1 MVWGQIAG
9 AVIGGVMSNNAAKK
23 QAGANKYAT
32 DMQMQG
38 YNDARPYITGMYQGG
53 QAGLDSALAAGYYG
67 GPTYAGMNDMQNTAA
82 NNMYNFG
89 NNAFGNAGNIMNT
102 ASGFSGNYAD
112 LYNRASAD
120 RAGVAEDYVNANAD
134 PMVNRALRDS
144 TRQLE
149 EDTLTR
155 IGMGAS
161 ASGNTNSSR
170 AGVAEAI
177 AGRGYMDRA
186 ADTRADIENELRNE
200 SFKNQDAQFSNMMN
214 ANAGL
219 STSFNNAFGMGNT
232 AAGNMANAGSM
243 FQTDDQ
249 NRMNDDRSRFEGNR
263 DFELDMYN
271 KFNAGIL
278 GRAPQTAGN
287 VRPNTVDPT
296 TAAFGGAMAGMG
308 MGQRFQNAF
317 QPQAQPMVFG
327 GYGNSGPSTGFGFGG
342 SGGRSPYLYGDGY
355 GGGD

>member
-1 MVWGQIAG
+1 MGWGAVAG
-9 AVIGGVMSNNAAKK
+9 AVIGGVMANKAAKK
-23 QAGANKYAT
+23 QAGAMDRASALQARGYT
-32 DMQMQG
+32 D
-38 YNDARPYITGMYQGG
+38 AAPYITGMYKGG
-53 QAGLDSALAAGYYG
+53 QAGLDSALAAGYYAD
-67 GPTYAGMNDMQNTAA
+67 PTYAGMNDMQNTAA

-102 ASGFSGNYAD
+102 SSGFSGNYAD

-149 EDTLTR
+149 EDTLTS

-186 ADTRADIENELRNE
+186 ADTRAGIENRLRNE

-219 STSFNNAFGMGNT
+219 STSYNNAFGMGNT

-243 FQTDDQ
+243 FQTDEQ
-249 NRMNDDRSRFEGNR
+249 NRMNDDRARFEGNR
-263 DFELDMYN
+263 DFQLDMYN

-308 MGQRFQNAF
+308 MGQRFQTAS
-317 QPQAQPMVFG
+317 QPQAQPMVY

-355 GGGD
+355 LGGD

>member
-9 AVIGGVMSNNAAKK
+9 AVIGGVMSRNAAKK
-23 QAGANKYAT
+23 QAGAMDRASAL
-32 DMQMQG
+32 QARG
-38 YNDARPYITGMYQGG
+38 YTDARPYITGMYQKGTD
-53 QAGLDSALAAGYYG
+53 ALDAALAAGYYD
-67 GPTYAGMNDMQNTAA
+67 GPTYAGMNDMQTNAA

-112 LYNRASAD
+112 LYNRAGAD
-120 RAGVAEDYVNANAD
+120 RAGIAEDYVNANAD
-134 PMVNRALRDS
+134 PMVDRALRDS

-149 EDTLTR
+149 EGTLR
-155 IGMGAS
+155 NIGMGAS
-161 ASGNTNSSR
+161 ATGNANSSR

-177 AGRGYMDRA
+177 AGRDYMDRA
-186 ADTRADIENELRNE
+186 ADTRAGIEDRLRNE
-200 SFKNQDAQFSNMMN
+200 SFKNQDAQFANMMN

-219 STSFNNAFGMGNT
+219 STSYNNAFGMGNT

-243 FQTDDQ
+243 FQTDQQ
-249 NRMNDDRSRFEGNR
+249 NQMNDNRARFEGDR
-263 DFELDMYN
+263 DFAMDQIN
-271 KFNAGIL
+271 KYNAGIL

-327 GYGNSGPSTGFGFGG
+327 GYGNSGPRKGFGYGG
-342 SGGRSPYLYGDGY
+342 ATNNLSYLYGDGY

>member
-1 MVWGQIAG
+1 M
-9 AVIGGVMSNNAAKK
+9 
-23 QAGANKYAT
+23 
-32 DMQMQG
+32 
-38 YNDARPYITGMYQGG
+38 
-53 QAGLDSALAAGYYG
+53 
-67 GPTYAGMNDMQNTAA
+67 
-82 NNMYNFG
+82 
-89 NNAFGNAGNIMNT
+89 
-102 ASGFSGNYAD
+102 
-112 LYNRASAD
+112 
-120 RAGVAEDYVNANAD
+120 NANAD

-149 EDTLTR
+149 EDTLTG

-186 ADTRADIENELRNE
+186 ADTRAGIEDRLRNE

-219 STSFNNAFGMGNT
+219 STSYNNAFGMGNT

-249 NRMNDDRSRFEGNR
+249 NRMNDDRARFEGNR

-278 GRAPQTAGN
+278 GRAPQTAGQ
-287 VRPNTVDPT
+287 VRPNLVDPT

-317 QPQAQPMVFG
+317 QPQAQPMVA
-327 GYGNSGPSTGFGFGG
+327 GNSYNS
-342 SGGRSPYLYGDGY
+342 SGYNNRQYYDPNSNMSPYNSGSVF
-355 GGGD
+355 

>member
-9 AVIGGVMSNNAAKK
+9 AAIGALASNSAAKK
-23 QAGANKYAT
+23 QSKANRYAT

-38 YNDARPYITGMYQGG
+38 YTDARPYITGMYEGG
-53 QAGLDSALAAGYYG
+53 QAGLDSALDAGYYG
-67 GPTYAGMNDMQNTAA
+67 GPTYAGMNDMQTAGA

-89 NNAFGNAGNIMNT
+89 NNAFGNAGNIMNAT
-102 ASGFSGNYAD
+102 GGFGQNYAD

-120 RAGVAEDYVNANAD
+120 RAGVAQDYVNANAD
-134 PMVNRALRDS
+134 PMVDRALRDS

-149 EDTLTR
+149 EGTLR
-155 IGMGAS
+155 NIGMGAS
-161 ASGNTNSSR
+161 ATGNANSSR

-186 ADTRADIENELRNE
+186 ADTRAGIEDRLRNE
-200 SFKNQDAQFSNMMN
+200 SFRNQDAQFANMMN
-214 ANAGL
+214 ANAGM
-219 STSFNNAFGMGNT
+219 STANTNAFGMGNT

-249 NRMNDDRSRFEGNR
+249 NRMNDDRARFEGDR
-263 DFELDMYN
+263 DFQLDMYN

-287 VRPNTVDPT
+287 VRPNLVDPT
-296 TAAFGGAMAGMG
+296 MAGIGGAMAGAGIGKRLGNMFQAAPTVQGFG
-308 MGQRFQNAF
+308 M
-317 QPQAQPMVFG
+317 
-327 GYGNSGPSTGFGFGG
+327 SGPSTGFGFGG
-342 SGGRSPYLYGDGY
+342 ASGRSPYLYGDGY
-355 GGGD
+355 LGGD

>member
-1 MVWGQIAG
+1 MGAMAGQIAG
-9 AVIGGVMSNNAAKK
+9 SVIGGVMSNNAAKR
-23 QAGANKYAT
+23 QASAQDRASAL
-32 DMQMQG
+32 QAQG
-38 YNDARPYITGMYQGG
+38 YTDARPYVKGMYEGG
-53 QAGLDSALAAGYYG
+53 QAGLDSALSAGYYSD
-67 GPTYAGMNDMQNTAA
+67 PTYAGMNNMQNTAA
-82 NNMYNFG
+82 NNMFNFG
-89 NNAFGNAGNIMNT
+89 NNAFGNAGNIMNAT
-102 ASGFSGNYAD
+102 GNFGGNYAN
-112 LYNRASAD
+112 LYNQASAD
-120 RAGVAEDYVNANAD
+120 RAGIAENYVNANAD

-149 EDTLTR
+149 EDTLTN

-161 ASGNTNSSR
+161 ATGNTNSSR

-186 ADTRADIENELRNE
+186 ADTRAGIENRLRNE

-232 AAGNMANAGSM
+232 ATGNMANAGSM

-249 NRMNDDRSRFEGNR
+249 NRMNDDRARFEGNR

-278 GRAPQTAGN
+278 GRAPRTAGN
-287 VRPNTVDPT
+287 VTPNFVDPT
-296 TAAFGGAMAGMG
+296 TAAFGGAYAGFGMG
-308 MGQRFQNAF
+308 NKITNAF
-317 QPQAQPMVFG
+317 QPQTQPMISG
-327 GYGNSGPSTGFGFGG
+327 GSYNSSGYNKAQYYDPNSNMAAYNSGSVF
-342 SGGRSPYLYGDGY
+342 
-355 GGGD
+355 

>member
-9 AVIGGVMSNNAAKK
+9 AVIGGVMSRNAAKK
-23 QAGANKYAT
+23 QAGAMDRASALQARGYT
-32 DMQMQG
+32 D
-38 YNDARPYITGMYQGG
+38 AAPYITGMYKGG
-53 QAGLDSALAAGYYG
+53 QAGLDSALAAGYYAD
-67 GPTYAGMNDMQNTAA
+67 PTYAGMNDMQNTAA

-102 ASGFSGNYAD
+102 SSGFSGNYAD

-149 EDTLTR
+149 EDTLTS

-186 ADTRADIENELRNE
+186 ADTRAGIENRLRNE

-219 STSFNNAFGMGNT
+219 STSYNNAFGMGNT

-249 NRMNDDRSRFEGNR
+249 NRMNDDRARFEGNR

-278 GRAPQTAGN
+278 GRAPQTAGQ
-287 VRPNTVDPT
+287 VRPNLVDPT

-317 QPQAQPMVFG
+317 QPQAQPMVA
-327 GYGNSGPSTGFGFGG
+327 GNSYNS
-342 SGGRSPYLYGDGY
+342 SGYNNRQYYDPNSNMSPYNSGSVF
-355 GGGD
+355 

>member
-9 AVIGGVMSNNAAKK
+9 AVIGGVMSRNAAKK
-23 QAGANKYAT
+23 QAGAMDRASALQARGYT
-32 DMQMQG
+32 D
-38 YNDARPYITGMYQGG
+38 AAPYITGMYKGG
-53 QAGLDSALAAGYYG
+53 QAGLDSALAAGYYAD
-67 GPTYAGMNDMQNTAA
+67 PTYAGMNDMQNTAA

-102 ASGFSGNYAD
+102 SSGFSGNYAD

-308 MGQRFQNAF
+308 MGQKFQNAF
-317 QPQAQPMVFG
+317 QPQAQPMVA
-327 GYGNSGPSTGFGFGG
+327 GNSYNS
-342 SGGRSPYLYGDGY
+342 SGYNNRQYYDPNSNMSPYNSGSVF
-355 GGGD
+355 